1 MKIFFYVQEWFDQL
15 LKLYLESDIGS
26 GIKLWYENI
35 RRNAFHCIYFD
46 AIYRKIVDTLFLHQM
61 FLC

>member
-1 MKIFFYVQEWFDQL
+1 MFDQL

-26 GIKLWYENI
+26 GMKII

-46 AIYRKIVDTLFLHQM
+46 AIYRKIVDTLFLHRM

>member
-1 MKIFFYVQEWFDQL
+1 MFKNGLINCWSYIWIRILDLVQGNGMKI
-15 LKLYLESDIGS
+15 
-26 GIKLWYENI
+26 I

-46 AIYRKIVDTLFLHQM
+46 AIYRKIVDTLFLHRM